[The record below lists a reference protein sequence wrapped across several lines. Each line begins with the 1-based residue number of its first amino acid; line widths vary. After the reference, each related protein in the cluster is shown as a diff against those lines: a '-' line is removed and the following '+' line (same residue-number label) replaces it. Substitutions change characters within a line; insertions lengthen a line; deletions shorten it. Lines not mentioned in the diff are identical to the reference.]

1 MYGLQ
6 VADILPYNKLL
17 LHLKPRSY
25 SLVLV
30 QQDYG
35 VIKLEKQ
42 YSVYVLMTSASSTTT
57 KRTYNISKTP

>member
-57 KRTYNISKTP
+57 KRTYNISKSP